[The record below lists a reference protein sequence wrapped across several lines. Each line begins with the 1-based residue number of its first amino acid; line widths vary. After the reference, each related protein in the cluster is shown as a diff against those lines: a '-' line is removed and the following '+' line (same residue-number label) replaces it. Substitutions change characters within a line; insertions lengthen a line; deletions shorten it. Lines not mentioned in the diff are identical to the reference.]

1 MTMHTFIRRLLFPLF
16 LVLISGVALGQDD
29 APAQQEPPKDV
40 ELSIM
45 KVGNVWK
52 VVLTGTTETEVRV
65 VEGQKVIFHA
75 VGSDVHLQFDND
87 KLFGG
92 HTRVI
97 KAGRTLTLGVGQVEK
112 GVYVYA
118 AFCTTPGVFAQ
129 GGSPPKIIVD

>member
-1 MTMHTFIRRLLFPLF
+1 MRASLRSILLPSIILLFSSLA
-16 LVLISGVALGQDD
+16 VAQDET
-29 APAQQEPPKDV
+29 PVAQDPPKDV
-40 ELSIM
+40 ELSII

-52 VVLTGTTETEVRV
+52 VVLAGTTETEVRV

-75 VGSDVHLQFDND
+75 VGSDVYLQFDND

-97 KAGRTLTLGVGQVEK
+97 KSGKKLTLGVGQVEK

-118 AFCTTPGVFAQ
+118 AFCAGPGVFAQ